1 MFMAK
6 ALLNEQ
12 GQLLGVLAL
21 QLPMSQ
27 IRNVMNFTAGMGESG
42 ETFLV
47 GKDRLMRSDSRFS
60 SSSTILK
67 VSVDTDTAEKALEGR
82 HGVEFTQDYRGID
95 VLSAYTSLNFN
106 GIRWAVLAEIDK
118 EEVLQHMTGRRP
130 AILGLTGLLYA
141 LAMWS
146 LWLIR
151 PGDWQDQGSILSSSI
166 NDDFGDAG

>member
-1 MFMAK
+1 
-6 ALLNEQ
+6 
-12 GQLLGVLAL
+12 
-21 QLPMSQ
+21 MSSL
-27 IRNVMNFTAGMGESG
+27 RNVMNFTAGMGKSG

-60 SSSTILK
+60 TSSTILK
-67 VSVDTDTAEKALEGR
+67 VSVDTDTVDKALEGR
-82 HGVEFTQDYRGID
+82 HGVEFTEDYRGVE
-95 VLSAYTSLNFN
+95 VLSAYTNLDFN
-106 GIRWAVLAEIDK
+106 GIRWAVLAEIDRD
-118 EEVLQHMTGRRP
+118 EVLQHMSSRRP

-151 PGDWQDQGSILSSSI
+151 PGDWQDQGSILNSSM